1 MKQFKWV
8 LQYIGDKI
16 WMYYLGIAMAVM
28 SSILFILYPKI
39 TQDIVDNVLLGTT
52 NAMGEVVHQVERLPF
67 LLLLIV
73 LAQVL
78 RSCNQYGMILLMDKV
93 SQDMIQRLRLDLY
106 RKISDQGVGFYKKF
120 NTGDLM
126 TRLTA
131 DVDVIRHSIAWMS
144 YNIVASFT
152 MFAFSMAF
160 FFSIHVQLTL
170 VLLLLSPFVLGSSYF
185 YCKTVYPYYQALRE
199 KLAGMN
205 TVAQE
210 NITANKLVRA
220 FSREEYEKEKFDQWN
235 KGYRQENLNTNKQW
249 IKFYPYVEGFSQG
262 MVGLILVL
270 GGLFI
275 MEGNMTMGELAA
287 FSLLSWGV
295 SVPMKE
301 LGMYLN
307 EIQNFQVS
315 SAKVIEIYNEENTI
329 TSPEAGHKVEGSLTG
344 DIQFSDVSFKHEDE
358 PEKFALSHIDWTIKQ
373 GSTVAIMGPT
383 GSGKTTLINT
393 IVRLIDV
400 TRGSVKIDGV
410 DVRDWDLENLRSHIG
425 VSTQEVLLYSDT
437 IDANIAYGKPALT
450 RNNISE
456 FAQLAAAQFI
466 SRLALGMETVIG
478 ERGTGLSGGQKQRIA
493 LARSL
498 ATQPSVLILDDTTSA
513 VDVKTEQY
521 IQNSLKNLPFTCT
534 KIIIGQRISSIQNAD
549 QIVVMDDGAI
559 IGMGT
564 HEELLKSN
572 EYYSKICKLQN
583 VEVSDDGT
591 T

>member
-8 LQYIGDKI
+8 LNYIGEKR
-16 WMYYLGIAMAVM
+16 WQYYLGIIMAIG
-28 SSILFILYPKI
+28 SSILFILYPMI
-39 TQDIVDNVLLGTT
+39 SQTIVDDVLIGQV
-52 NAMGEVVHQVERLPF
+52 NQAGVVEHAVEKLPF
-67 LLLLIV
+67 LLMLIL

-78 RSCNQYGMILLMDKV
+78 RSLNQYSMILLMDKV
-93 SQDMIQRLRLDLY
+93 AQDLIQKIRLDLY
-106 RKISDQGVGFYKKF
+106 KKISKQGIAFYKKF

-126 TRLTA
+126 TRMTV
-131 DVDVIRHSIAWMS
+131 DIDVIRHSVAWMS

-152 MFAFSMAF
+152 MFTFSMAYF
-160 FFSIHVQLTL
+160 FTIHVQLTL
-170 VLLLLSPFVLGSSYF
+170 ALLLLSPFVLLSSYF
-185 YCKTVYPYYQALRE
+185 YCKTVYPYYEALRE

-235 KGYRQENLNTNKQW
+235 QGYRKENLNTNKQW

-262 MVGLILVL
+262 MVGLILIL
-270 GGLFI
+270 GGIFI
-275 MEGNMTMGELAA
+275 IQGNMTMGELAA

-307 EIQNFQVS
+307 ELQNFQVS
-315 SAKVIEIYNEENTI
+315 TTKVMEIYNEENTI
-329 TSPEAGHKVEGSLTG
+329 QSPVNGYQEKDGLKG
-344 DIQFSDVSFKHEDE
+344 DIQFCNVSFKHDDE
-358 PEKFALSHIDWTIKQ
+358 PEKHALKQIDWTIKQ
-373 GSTVAIMGPT
+373 GSTVAIMGAT

-400 TRGSVKIDGV
+400 TEGSVKVGGV
-410 DVRDWDLENLRSHIG
+410 DVRAWDLDNLRSHIG

-466 SRLALGMETVIG
+466 NRLALGMETVIG

-513 VDVKTEQY
+513 VDVKTEKF
-521 IQNSLKNLPFTCT
+521 IQNSLENLPFECT
-534 KIIIGQRISSIQNAD
+534 KIIIAQRITSIQNAD
-549 QIVVMDDGAI
+549 QIVVMEDGAI
-559 IGMGT
+559 AGIGT
-564 HEELLKSN
+564 HQELLEKN
-572 EYYSKICKLQN
+572 EYYRKICQLQN
-583 VEVSDDGT
+583 VEVND
-591 T
+591 